1 MIKFGTGGWRAIIG
15 EDFIKEN
22 VICLA
27 QGLSDLIIEEK
38 VDKFGIVIGF
48 DRRFLSDKAA
58 CWIAEVLAGNNINVY
73 FIEQYVPTP
82 MVMHAVNQYQTYY
95 GAAVT
100 ASHNP
105 YDYNGVK
112 IITYEGRDAN
122 ENVTQKIEEKI
133 KFLRKEQIKIFPFKK
148 GIKNGLIKFIDPFNN
163 YIDNVISKID
173 LDSIKKKRLK
183 ILFDPMFGASTITLN
198 TVFNI
203 LRCQVELI
211 NARHDPLFGGRIP
224 SPSFLTLKTL
234 MNLVPEKGYDLG
246 LGTDGDGDRLGIIDE
261 KGEFIHPNEILCLL
275 YYYFLEY
282 KKLDGG
288 IVRNITTT
296 HLLDRIA
303 NYYGQDCHEVPVG
316 FKHIS
321 QKMEETKAL
330 MGGESSG
337 GVAIRGHLKGKDAT
351 VTSCYIIEMICN
363 TNKLIGDLRKE
374 LHLKFG
380 TLYYEEFNIPLTH
393 EDKSILTKI
402 LFHEKKL
409 PSFKFIVDKI
419 SYLDG
424 VKIYFQNDGWA
435 VFRFSGTEPL
445 LRLSTEMPSKKE
457 ALSVI
462 SSMHTYIKK
471 IIGK

>member
-15 EDFIKEN
+15 EEFIKDN
-22 VICLA
+22 VLLLA
-27 QGLSDLIIEEK
+27 QGLSNHILKENVEK
-38 VDKFGIVIGF
+38 EGFIIGF

-58 CWIAEVLAGNNINVY
+58 KWLAEVLAANNIKVY
-73 FIEQYVPTP
+73 FIEQYAPTP
-82 MVMHAVNQYQTYY
+82 MVMFALNLYQTYY
-95 GAAVT
+95 GAAIT

-105 YDYNGVK
+105 YEYNGVK
-112 IITYEGRDAN
+112 IITYGGRDAS
-122 ENVTQKIEEKI
+122 ENVTKNIEEEI
-133 KFLRKEQIKIFPFKK
+133 NLIDRNQIRYLDFQK
-148 GIKNGLIKFIDPFNN
+148 GVGNGLIENIDPFND
-163 YIDNVISKID
+163 YIDDVISKIN
-173 LDSIKKKRLK
+173 LDSIKSKRLK

-224 SPSFLTLKTL
+224 SPSLLTLKTL

-261 KGEFIHPNEILCLL
+261 KGDFIHPNEILCLL

-282 KKLDGG
+282 KKLDGA
-288 IVRNITTT
+288 IVRNVTTT

-303 NYYGQDCHEVPVG
+303 SFYGQQCYEVPVG

-321 QKMEETKAL
+321 QKMEDTNAL

-351 VTSCYIIEMICN
+351 VTACYVIEMICN
-363 TNKLIGDLRKE
+363 TNKKIGDLRSE
-374 LHLKFG
+374 LHSKFG
-380 TLYYEEFNIPLTH
+380 ELYYEELSMSLTN
-393 EDKSILTKI
+393 ESKAILMKI
-402 LFHEKKL
+402 LFQEKKL
-409 PSFKFIVDKI
+409 PTFNFKIDKI
-419 SYLDG
+419 TYLDG

-445 LRLSTEMPSKKE
+445 LRLSTEMPSKKD
-457 ALSVI
+457 ALLVI
-462 SSMHTYIKK
+462 SSMNSFINK

>member
-15 EDFIKEN
+15 EEFIKEN
-22 VICLA
+22 VLLLA
-27 QGLSDLIIEEK
+27 QGLTDLMLEEK
-38 VDKFGIVIGF
+38 VDKEGFVIGY

-58 CWIAEVLAGNNINVY
+58 RWIAEVLAANNIKVY

-82 MVMHAVNQYQTYY
+82 MVMFAVNQYKTYY

-112 IITYEGRDAN
+112 IITYGGRDAS
-122 ENVTQKIEEKI
+122 ESVTQKIEEKI
-133 KFLRKEQIKIFPFKK
+133 NSLRKEQIKHLDFEK
-148 GIKNGLIKFIDPFNN
+148 GIEYGLIENIDPFNN
-163 YIDNVISKID
+163 YIDDIISKIE
-173 LDSIKKKRLK
+173 LDPIKKKRLK

-224 SPSFLTLKTL
+224 SPSLLTLKTL

-261 KGEFIHPNEILCLL
+261 KGDFVHPNETLCLL

-282 KKLDGG
+282 KQMEGA
-288 IVRNITTT
+288 IVRNMTTT

-303 NYYGQDCHEVPVG
+303 KFYGQDCYEVPVG

-321 QKMEETKAL
+321 QKMEETNAL

-337 GVAIRGHLKGKDAT
+337 GIAFRGHLKGKDAT
-351 VTSCYIIEMICN
+351 VIACYVIEMICN
-363 TNKLIGDLRKE
+363 TDKMIGDLRTE
-374 LHLKFG
+374 LHSKFG
-380 TLYYEEFNIPLTH
+380 YLYYEEFNIPLTY
-393 EDKSILTKI
+393 EGKSTLTKI
-402 LFHEKKL
+402 LFQKKKL
-409 PSFKFIVDKI
+409 PSFDFEITQI
-419 SYLDG
+419 RYLDG
-424 VKIYFQNDGWA
+424 VKIYFENGGWA

-445 LRLSTEMPSKKE
+445 LRLSTEMPSKNE
-457 ALSVI
+457 VSSVLTT
-462 SSMHTYIKK
+462 MKDF
-471 IIGK
+471 IIELLN